1 MPLLLL
7 IVFGIMEYG
16 LLFRT
21 NLTMSDATRAG
32 ARVAVAQPR
41 NDGYQEVAADTV
53 SGTLAAAGVPDD
65 QIDLLIVYKA
75 DPTTGGLEGGAA
87 TDAAIEGCVDDCW
100 RFEWNPAA
108 NKFTLISGSPEWP
121 ATEQSACGAEEST
134 DYLGVYIR
142 ARHVFVTGFFQDEQQ
157 LSERTVMRLEP
168 LPFTD
173 ECKPI
178 GP

>member
-1 MPLLLL
+1 MPVLLLV
-7 IVFGIMEYG
+7 VFGILEYG

-21 NLTMSDATRAG
+21 NLTISDATRAG

-41 NDGYQEVAADTV
+41 NPGYQDVAADTV
-53 SGTLAAAGVPDD
+53 SGSLSSAGIPDD
-65 QIDLLIVYKA
+65 QIDLLIVYEA
-75 DPTTGGLEGGAA
+75 DPTTGGLKGGGSS
-87 TDAAIEGCVDDCW
+87 DAAIEACTTNCW
-100 RFEWNPAA
+100 RFSWDPVSED
-108 NKFTLISGSPEWP
+108 FVLDSGSPSWP
-121 ATEQSACGAEEST
+121 ATDQEACGAEDST
-134 DYLGVYIR
+134 DYLGVYVR

-178 GP
+178 T